1 MMAIFFLVSINMKY
15 TREQITEAIAY
26 WTSILNE
33 RVNPSNRRMKLF
45 DDAKHY
51 GAEII
56 ENTSYIACVCRN
68 YAQTHVFGRA
78 KPKVDDIGEILPQCN
93 KRDDEGINDVNK
105 SIRDS
110 EDHPYV
116 QDNLGFDDQPFEAGW
131 CVMGG
136 NKAYYNSTIAW
147 GPDLPPCGSYVSL
160 KKYCTGKN
168 PDEVCPLI
176 VIMEK
181 KNGKLYITNAR
192 YEGNDEDG
200 MLNLGEGWAIDDFN
214 CERNGFNEGGIGKRI
229 LADGDFADIVQ
240 KSIVASLAGFQDVPQ
255 FDVVACAKAQRDHA
269 KPTNFATVRN
279 LCDGISKCV
288 SNNDLQHVGM
298 DKLNLIIKLD
308 KKPYSIVRIKEG
320 RGSAM
325 VFDVSKDSKPNSLL
339 DLYNYIENRKRDD
352 VSFIDTPIYVSVG
365 HMDTSINKNLWIEYN
380 QSDNSISICI

>member
-1 MMAIFFLVSINMKY
+1 
-15 TREQITEAIAY
+15 
-26 WTSILNE
+26 
-33 RVNPSNRRMKLF
+33 
-45 DDAKHY
+45 
-51 GAEII
+51 
-56 ENTSYIACVCRN
+56 
-68 YAQTHVFGRA
+68 
-78 KPKVDDIGEILPQCN
+78 
-93 KRDDEGINDVNK
+93 
-105 SIRDS
+105 
-110 EDHPYV
+110 
-116 QDNLGFDDQPFEAGW
+116 
-131 CVMGG
+131 
-136 NKAYYNSTIAW
+136 
-147 GPDLPPCGSYVSL
+147 
-160 KKYCTGKN
+160 
-168 PDEVCPLI
+168 
-176 VIMEK
+176 
-181 KNGKLYITNAR
+181 
-192 YEGNDEDG
+192 

-325 VFDVSKDSKPNSLL
+325 VFDVSKDSKTNSLL